1 MQNIFTYGSLMF
13 DPVWTRVVRGCYQ
26 SCPATLTGY
35 QRLAVKGEEYP
46 VAIPA
51 SPEHRIRGVLYLG
64 VTPQDVA
71 KLDDF
76 EGEYYIRL
84 NTPVI
89 TDAGE
94 IPDADVYILRP
105 QYRHIAAPE
114 EWDAEHFRTIGIKA
128 FMARYQ
134 GFA

>member
-13 DPVWTRVVRGCYQ
+13 NPVWSRVVNGYYQ
-26 SCPATLTGY
+26 SLTATLHGY

-46 VAIPA
+46 VALPA
-51 SPEHRIRGVLYLG
+51 SPEHSIPGVLYLG
-64 VTPQDVA
+64 VNPQDVA

-84 NTPVI
+84 NTPV
-89 TDAGE
+89 TAGTGE
-94 IPDADVYILRP
+94 LLNADTYILRP
-105 QYRHIAAPE
+105 QYKHIAAPT
-114 EWDAEHFRTIGIKA
+114 EWDAEHFRTIGIKT
-128 FMARYQ
+128 FMTRYS